1 MRDTLNA
8 TSATTPHEML
18 PYTAEPKA
26 APAGTIGKAG
36 FLRLG
41 FECDQNGRTI
51 LRDWERRVPLVVQQA
66 LYFDEELPSMA
77 CVYILSSGGPNV
89 DGDRYEQI
97 FTLRRGAMVHL
108 STGAATKLAE
118 MRYNFSSMRQ
128 TIRLEQGSYLEYLP
142 EPIIPC
148 RHTRYHSDT
157 RIIIAPSAT
166 LIYAETLFSGRRF
179 FGEGERFQYDILSF
193 SVQAERENGEPLF
206 REKFI
211 IRPEQ
216 HSPQGVGA
224 MAEFDI
230 VANVIVLAPEEVSED
245 IYAATMPFFDRQEEL
260 AAGITRLP
268 NGCGV
273 QYKILGNSSHKVKR
287 TIRDFASAVRHRVKG
302 RPLKE
307 DFPWR

>member
-1 MRDTLNA
+1 MRDTPNA
-8 TSATTPHEML
+8 TFTTTPREML

-26 APAGTIGKAG
+26 APAGTTGKAG

-41 FECDQNGRTI
+41 FECDKKGRTI
-51 LRDWERRVPLVVQQA
+51 LRDWERRVPLIVQQA

-97 FTLRRGAMVHL
+97 FSLRGGAMVHL

-118 MRYNFSSMRQ
+118 MRYNYSSMRQ
-128 TIRLEQGSYLEYLP
+128 TIRLEPESYLEYLP

-157 RIIIAPSAT
+157 RITIARSAT
-166 LIYAETLFSGRRF
+166 LIYAETIFSGRRF
-179 FGEGERFQYDILSF
+179 FGEGERFRYDILSF

-216 HSPQGVGA
+216 HSPQAVGA

-230 VANVIVLAPEEVSED
+230 VANVIVIAPEEVAED
-245 IYAATMPFFDRQEEL
+245 IYASTMPFFDPQEEL

-273 QYKILGNSSHKVKR
+273 QYKILGNSSDKVKR
-287 TIRDFASAVRHRVKG
+287 TIRRFASAVRHRVKG
-302 RPLKE
+302 HHLKD